1 MNSRVKAV
9 RLALGLSQD
18 EFGKKLGL
26 TRGAI
31 TNIELNKVDVKP
43 NFADLLCSIFNVN
56 GLWLRTGEGEMFL
69 ELSRADE
76 IAAYVG
82 RVLKDESAFYQQ
94 KLLLFLYFGGTAG
107 ELPDQQTPLAAIQL
121 EKVADEI
128 LANDKKEQK
137 D

>member
-1 MNSRVKAV
+1 MNTRIKDL
-9 RLALGLSQD
+9 R
-18 EFGKKLGL
+18 KHLGL
-26 TRGAI
+26 TQSEFGEKIGLKGNTI
-31 TNIELNKVDVKP
+31 TNYENNLRTPSDAVIY
-43 NFADLLCSIFNVN
+43 SICREFNVSER
-56 GLWLRTGEGEMFL
+56 WLRTGEGEMFL

-94 KLLLFLYFGGTAG
+94 KLLLFLSRLSP
-107 ELPDQQTPLAAIQL
+107 EMLAEL

-128 LANDKKEQK
+128 LENVKKEQK

>member
-1 MNSRVKAV
+1 MSNLNERISAV
-9 RLALGLSQD
+9 VSASGLNKTKFADVINISQPFLSQICS
-18 EFGKKLGL
+18 
-26 TRGAI
+26 GAKAPSDRTI
-31 TNIELNKVDVKP
+31 IDICRE
-43 NFADLLCSIFNVN
+43 FNVSER
-56 GLWLRTGEGEMFL
+56 WLRTGEGEMFL

-94 KLLLFLYFGGTAG
+94 KLLLFLSRLSP
-107 ELPDQQTPLAAIQL
+107 EMLAEL

-128 LANDKKEQK
+128 LSNDKKEQK

>member
-1 MNSRVKAV
+1 MRGGEYMSNLNERISAV
-9 RLALGLSQD
+9 VSASGLNKTKFADVINISQPFLSQICS
-18 EFGKKLGL
+18 
-26 TRGAI
+26 GAKAPSDRTI
-31 TNIELNKVDVKP
+31 IDICRE
-43 NFADLLCSIFNVN
+43 FNVSER
-56 GLWLRTGEGEMFL
+56 WLRTGEGEMFL

-94 KLLLFLYFGGTAG
+94 KLLLFLSRLSP
-107 ELPDQQTPLAAIQL
+107 EMLAEL

>member
-43 NFADLLCSIFNVN
+43 NFADLLCSVFNVN
-56 GLWLRTGEGEMFL
+56 GLWLRTGECEMFL
-69 ELSRADE
+69 QLSRADE
-76 IAAYVG
+76 IAAYVV
-82 RVLKDESAFYQQ
+82 RVLNDESAFYQQ
-94 KLLLFLYFGGTAG
+94 KLLHFLSRLSP
-107 ELPDQQTPLAAIQL
+107 EMLDEL

>member
-1 MNSRVKAV
+1 MNTRIKDL
-9 RLALGLSQD
+9 R
-18 EFGKKLGL
+18 KHLGL
-26 TRGAI
+26 TQSEFGEKIGLKGNTI
-31 TNIELNKVDVKP
+31 TNYENNLRTPSDAVIY
-43 NFADLLCSIFNVN
+43 SISREFNVSER
-56 GLWLRTGEGEMFL
+56 WLRTGEGEMFL

-94 KLLLFLYFGGTAG
+94 KLLLFLSRLSP
-107 ELPDQQTPLAAIQL
+107 EMLAEL

>member
-43 NFADLLCSIFNVN
+43 NFADLLCSVFNVN

-69 ELSRADE
+69 ELSRTDE

-94 KLLLFLYFGGTAG
+94 KLLLFLSRLSP
-107 ELPDQQTPLAAIQL
+107 EMLAEL

>member
-94 KLLLFLYFGGTAG
+94 KLLLFLSRLSP
-107 ELPDQQTPLAAIQL
+107 EMLAEL

-128 LANDKKEQK
+128 LENVKKEQK

>member
-1 MNSRVKAV
+1 MNTRIKDL
-9 RLALGLSQD
+9 R
-18 EFGKKLGL
+18 KHLGL
-26 TRGAI
+26 TQSEFGEKIGLKGNTI
-31 TNIELNKVDVKP
+31 TNYENNLRTPSDAVIY
-43 NFADLLCSIFNVN
+43 SICREFNVSER
-56 GLWLRTGEGEMFL
+56 WLRTGEGEMFL

-94 KLLLFLYFGGTAG
+94 KLLLFLSRLSS
-107 ELPDQQTPLAAIQL
+107 EMLAEL

-128 LANDKKEQK
+128 LSNDKKEQK

>member
-1 MNSRVKAV
+1 MNTRIKDL
-9 RLALGLSQD
+9 R
-18 EFGKKLGL
+18 KHLGL
-26 TRGAI
+26 TQSEFGEKIGLKGNTI
-31 TNIELNKVDVKP
+31 TNYENNLRTPSDAVIY
-43 NFADLLCSIFNVN
+43 SICREFNVSER
-56 GLWLRTGEGEMFL
+56 WLRTGEGEMFL

-94 KLLLFLYFGGTAG
+94 KLLLFLSRLSS
-107 ELPDQQTPLAAIQL
+107 EMLAEL

>member
-1 MNSRVKAV
+1 MNTRIKDL
-9 RLALGLSQD
+9 RKHLGLSQS
-18 EFGKKLGL
+18 EFGEKIGL
-26 TRGAI
+26 KGNTI
-31 TNIELNKVDVKP
+31 TNYENNLRTPSDAVIY
-43 NFADLLCSIFNVN
+43 SICREFNVSER
-56 GLWLRTGEGEMFL
+56 WLRTGEGEMFL

-94 KLLLFLYFGGTAG
+94 KLLLFLSRLSP
-107 ELPDQQTPLAAIQL
+107 EMLAEL

>member
-1 MNSRVKAV
+1 MSNLNERISAV
-9 RLALGLSQD
+9 VSASGLNKTKFADVINISQPFLSQICS
-18 EFGKKLGL
+18 
-26 TRGAI
+26 GAKAPSDRTI
-31 TNIELNKVDVKP
+31 IDICRE
-43 NFADLLCSIFNVN
+43 FNVSEM
-56 GLWLRTGEGEMFL
+56 WLRTGEGEMFL

-94 KLLLFLYFGGTAG
+94 KLLLFLSRLSP
-107 ELPDQQTPLAAIQL
+107 EMLAEL

>member
-43 NFADLLCSIFNVN
+43 NFADLLCSVFNVN

-94 KLLLFLYFGGTAG
+94 KLLLFLSRLSP
-107 ELPDQQTPLAAIQL
+107 EMLAEL

>member
-1 MNSRVKAV
+1 MHDRIKAV
-9 RLALGLSQD
+9 RKELGLNQTD
-18 EFGKKLGL
+18 FGQKIG
-26 TRGAI
+26 
-31 TNIELNKVDVKP
+31 VKQGSVAAYESGSRSP
-43 NFADLLCSIFNVN
+43 LDSVIVSICREFNVSER
-56 GLWLRTGEGEMFL
+56 WLRTGEGEMFL

-94 KLLLFLYFGGTAG
+94 KLLLFLSRLSP
-107 ELPDQQTPLAAIQL
+107 EMLAEL

-128 LANDKKEQK
+128 LKNDKKEQK

>member
-43 NFADLLCSIFNVN
+43 NFADLLCSVFNVN

-94 KLLLFLYFGGTAG
+94 KLLLFLSRLSP
-107 ELPDQQTPLAAIQL
+107 EMLAEL

-128 LANDKKEQK
+128 LTNGKKEQK

>member
-1 MNSRVKAV
+1 MSNLNERISAV
-9 RLALGLSQD
+9 VSASGLNKTKFADVINISQPFLSQICS
-18 EFGKKLGL
+18 
-26 TRGAI
+26 GAKAPSDRTI
-31 TNIELNKVDVKP
+31 IDICRE
-43 NFADLLCSIFNVN
+43 FNVSER
-56 GLWLRTGEGEMFL
+56 WLRTGEGEMFL

-94 KLLLFLYFGGTAG
+94 KLLLFLSRLSP
-107 ELPDQQTPLAAIQL
+107 EMLAEL

>member
-1 MNSRVKAV
+1 MNTRIKDL
-9 RLALGLSQD
+9 R
-18 EFGKKLGL
+18 KHLGL
-26 TRGAI
+26 TQSEFGEKIGLKGNTI
-31 TNIELNKVDVKP
+31 TNYENNLQNPSDALI
-43 NFADLLCSIFNVN
+43 FSICREFNVCER
-56 GLWLRTGEGEMFL
+56 WLRTGEGEMFL

-94 KLLLFLYFGGTAG
+94 KLLLFLSRLSP
-107 ELPDQQTPLAAIQL
+107 EMLAEL

>member
-1 MNSRVKAV
+1 MHDRIKAV
-9 RLALGLSQD
+9 RKELGLNQTD
-18 EFGKKLGL
+18 FGQKIG
-26 TRGAI
+26 
-31 TNIELNKVDVKP
+31 VKQGSVAAYESGSRSP
-43 NFADLLCSIFNVN
+43 LDSVIVSICREFNVSE
-56 GLWLRTGEGEMFL
+56 GWLRTGEGEMFL

-94 KLLLFLYFGGTAG
+94 KLLLFLSRLSP
-107 ELPDQQTPLAAIQL
+107 EMLAEL

-128 LANDKKEQK
+128 LSNDKKEQK